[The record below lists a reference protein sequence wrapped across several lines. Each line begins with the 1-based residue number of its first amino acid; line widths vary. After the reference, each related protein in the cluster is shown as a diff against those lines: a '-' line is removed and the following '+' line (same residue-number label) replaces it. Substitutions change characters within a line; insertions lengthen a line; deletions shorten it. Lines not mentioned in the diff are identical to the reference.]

1 MIKTFANNNVN
12 YYIPSCTTCKWFI
25 PNINEDYGKCKI
37 FGEKTQVHKK
47 KVYPFKYK
55 NQGKEVNALTMEA
68 YSPMAVKQIERLV
81 SEAGD
86 QWPIIKTVV
95 CHRTGPLEIG
105 DIAVIIGVTCVHRA
119 EAFAACQWLIDTLKK
134 EVPIWKNEFYADG
147 SSWLVPHP

>member
-1 MIKTFANNNVN
+1 M
-12 YYIPSCTTCKWFI
+12 FI
-25 PNINEDYGKCKI
+25 GTIRN
-37 FGEKTQVHKK
+37 
-47 KVYPFKYK
+47 K

-68 YSPMAVKQIERLV
+68 YSPMAVKQIERLIE
-81 SEAGD
+81 SAGEK
-86 QWPIIKTVV
+86 WPILKTVV

-134 EVPIWKNEFYADG
+134 EVPIWKNEFYTDG

>member
-1 MIKTFANNNVN
+1 MEHKIELIGTPLLIDPQFQFLQAEEAGG
-12 YYIPSCTTCKWFI
+12 ICLFI
-25 PNINEDYGKCKI
+25 GTIRN
-37 FGEKTQVHKK
+37 
-47 KVYPFKYK
+47 K

-68 YSPMAVKQIERLV
+68 YSPMAVKQIEKLITT
-81 SEAGD
+81 AGEK
-86 QWPIIKTVV
+86 WPIIKAAI

-119 EAFAACQWLIDTLKK
+119 EAFEACQWLIDTLKK

>member
-1 MIKTFANNNVN
+1 MEQKIELIDSTLLIDPQFKFLQAEEAGGI
-12 YYIPSCTTCKWFI
+12 YLFI
-25 PNINEDYGKCKI
+25 GTIRN
-37 FGEKTQVHKK
+37 
-47 KVYPFKYK
+47 K

-81 SEAGD
+81 NAAGD
-86 QWPIIKTVV
+86 KWPIIKTVV

-134 EVPIWKNEFYADG
+134 EVPIWKNEFYTDG

>member
-1 MIKTFANNNVN
+1 M
-12 YYIPSCTTCKWFI
+12 
-25 PNINEDYGKCKI
+25 
-37 FGEKTQVHKK
+37 VHKIELIDT
-47 KVYPFKYK
+47 PLLIDPQFQFLQAEEAGGICLFIGTIRNK

-68 YSPMAVKQIERLV
+68 YSPMAVKQIEKLITT
-81 SEAGD
+81 AGEK
-86 QWPIIKTVV
+86 WPIIKAAV

-119 EAFAACQWLIDTLKK
+119 EAFEAFQWLIDTLKK